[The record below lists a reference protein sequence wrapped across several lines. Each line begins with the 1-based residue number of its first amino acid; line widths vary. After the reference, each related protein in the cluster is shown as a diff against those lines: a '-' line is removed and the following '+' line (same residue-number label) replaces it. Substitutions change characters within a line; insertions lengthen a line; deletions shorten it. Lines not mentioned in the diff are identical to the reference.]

1 MVFSFNKK
9 KTRSRLVIDE
19 CSSGSS
25 VSASRSSS
33 FDQPMSPVLPD
44 SLNSKLVNVLV
55 VGQVYEDT
63 IMTVDYYPQ
72 EDTKVRSSHTQQRR
86 GGNCVNTAEVLS
98 QFPKMNTSIMSA
110 VGPKE
115 QSQYVFFIIKK
126 KSNTRY
132 AEIPSSF

>member
-1 MVFSFNKK
+1 MVFSFSKRKNKN
-9 KTRSRLVIDE
+9 SRLVIDE

-44 SLNSKLVNVLV
+44 SLNSKLVNVLI
-55 VGQVYEDT
+55 VGQVYQDT

-86 GGNCVNTAEVLS
+86 GGSCVNTAEVLS

-115 QSQYVFFIIKK
+115 QSQYDYQELKYV
-126 KSNTRY
+126 
-132 AEIPSSF
+132 